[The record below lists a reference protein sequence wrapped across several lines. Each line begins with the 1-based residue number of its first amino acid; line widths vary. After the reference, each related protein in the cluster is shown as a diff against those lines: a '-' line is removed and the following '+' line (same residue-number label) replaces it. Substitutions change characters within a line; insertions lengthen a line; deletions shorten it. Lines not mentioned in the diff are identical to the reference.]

1 MDRSTPEACF
11 AAAQS
16 AMAVGDW
23 DAFFACVAPKSLE
36 QLAAMVL
43 PLASA
48 DATGAF
54 AALCREHG
62 VPIDVLDEVR
72 AAGAAVATSAAASTW
87 DPAAPTAEMLDHSL
101 RHRDLVRADAATRL
115 AAARRLPDP
124 AGFVAATERFRRS
137 TGGGGSVSSR
147 LFVDETLTD
156 VVVSGSAATGV
167 RQLGAGAI
175 ERVSFVRRRGQWHVA
190 IG

>member
-1 MDRSTPEACF
+1 MDRSTPEVCF

-43 PLASA
+43 PLVSA

-62 VPIDVLDEVR
+62 VPVDLLDEVR

-101 RHRDLVRADAATRL
+101 RHRDLAKAGVVRAATWSVARGHRL
-115 AAARRLPDP
+115 
-124 AGFVAATERFRRS
+124 
-137 TGGGGSVSSR
+137 TGR
-147 LFVDETLTD
+147 P
-156 VVVSGSAATGV
+156 VVSTV
-167 RQLGAGAI
+167 DRRYI
-175 ERVSFVRRRGQWHVA
+175 SFAEQ
-190 IG
+190 